1 VSLEFTFECPLPN
14 GLHARPSSHLADVA
28 NEFAAECTL
37 TNLRSAA
44 VANAKSVLSM
54 IAADVRLSDPCSV
67 RVSGADEQAACD
79 ALRKFVE
86 SVLPGCDEALAVLPT
101 DGGSLPRVL
110 LDANVKWHSGLAVS
124 RGIGQGSVVVIGGVA
139 LPEGLRC
146 EVAVDSAQEHVKVE
160 VALAA
165 VRSKLE
171 TAVARKQ
178 SATEAAV
185 LKAHL
190 AILGDVSLAEKLN
203 QQISEGRSAGQAVC
217 DAAEIFTTQLR
228 AAESLYI
235 RERAIDMQD
244 ICLQLLEEIYGAKFQ
259 QPVVS
264 LAGPSVVV
272 AENLAPRQLLALDRT
287 WLKALVL
294 ASAGAMSHTV
304 ILARS
309 LGIPTLAGVKDAT
322 LVFAP
327 GAEIVV
333 DANRGLIIDEWSAPV
348 QRFYQREWK
357 TLQRRQTALAHFAK
371 ATAIT
376 VDGKKLEI
384 AANVSSSEELLPAFE
399 QGADGIGVFRT
410 EMLFAGR
417 DSAPSEEEQF
427 AVYAQAARAANG
439 WPVIIRTIDIGG
451 DKPLPYLNLPHEAN
465 PFLGYR
471 GVRIYAEHQALLDAQ
486 LRATI
491 RASAHGRIQ
500 IMVPMI
506 STLSEVRWFK
516 ARVAQIQSD
525 LRAEGVEFDSAM
537 PVGIMIEVPSVAF
550 SIDQLCPEVDFFSIG
565 TNDLA
570 QYFFA
575 VDRDNARIANLSNVR
590 HPSFLRLL
598 QQIVSAAQRGGKWI
612 GMCGEMAGDLRQLP
626 LLVGLGLD
634 EISGTASAIPALKAG
649 TAQLSAANCRELLSQ
664 AMDRKSVEEVDSLLQ
679 CQQAQSAARPLL
691 NTELVLLDGDS
702 ECKDEAIREIV
713 DAFYIAARTE
723 SPQQVEAAVWKRE
736 AVYSTGLG
744 SGFAIP
750 HCKTDAMANSSIG
763 VLKLKQPIEWGSLD
777 GQPVRVVILLAMR
790 ESGPNGAHMQVFS
803 KLARKL
809 MHEEFRDAILNA
821 TNREAL
827 LAHLAGELD
836 IALL

>member
-1 VSLEFTFECPLPN
+1 MSLEFTFACPLPN
-14 GLHARPSSHLADVA
+14 GLHARPSSHFADVA

-44 VANAKSVLSM
+44 VANAKSVLSL
-54 IAADVRLSDPCSV
+54 IAADVRLADPCSI
-67 RVSGADEQAACD
+67 RVNGDDEQAACD

-86 SVLPGCDEALAVLPT
+86 TVLPGCDEALAAVQT

-110 LDANVKWHSGLAVS
+110 LDANVKWHSGVAVS
-124 RGIGQGSVVVIGGVA
+124 RGIGQGSVVVIGGVV
-139 LPEGLRC
+139 LPEELRR
-146 EVAVDSAQEHVKVE
+146 EVAVDPVKERAKVE
-160 VALAA
+160 AALAA
-165 VRSKLE
+165 VGSKLE
-171 TAVARKQ
+171 TAVARNQ
-178 SATEAAV
+178 SATESAV

-190 AILGDVSLAEKLN
+190 AIVGDVSLAQKLHE
-203 QQISEGRSAGQAVC
+203 QVSKGRSAGQAVC
-217 DAAEIFTTQLR
+217 DAAEIFTATLR

-244 ICLQLLEEIYGAKFQ
+244 ICLQLLEEIYGARFQ
-259 QPVVS
+259 QPVVT
-264 LAGPSVVV
+264 LRAPSVVV
-272 AENLAPRQLLALDRT
+272 AENLAPRQLLALDRK
-287 WLKALVL
+287 WLKGLVL

-322 LVFAP
+322 LVLTP
-327 GAEIVV
+327 GTEVVV

-348 QRFYQREWK
+348 QRFYKREWN
-357 TLQRRQTALAHFAK
+357 TLQRRQTTLARFAK
-371 ATAIT
+371 ATACT
-376 VDGKKLEI
+376 VDGQKI
-384 AANVSSSEELLPAFE
+384 DVAANVSSAEELLPAFE

-417 DSAPSEEEQF
+417 DSAPSEQEQYE
-427 AVYAQAARAANG
+427 VYAQAARAANG
-439 WPVIIRTIDIGG
+439 RPVIIRTIDIGG

-471 GVRIYAEHQALLDAQ
+471 GVRIYPEHQSLLDAQ

-500 IMVPMI
+500 VMVPMI

-516 ARVAQIQSD
+516 ARVAQIQSA
-525 LRAEGVEFDSAM
+525 LQSEGVNFDTAM

-575 VDRDNARIANLSNVR
+575 VDRDNARIASLSNVR
-590 HPSFLRLL
+590 HPSFLRMLH
-598 QQIVSAAQRGGKWI
+598 QIVNAAQSGGKWI

-649 TAQLSAANCRELLSQ
+649 IAQLSAANCRELLHQ
-664 AMDRKSVEEVDSLLQ
+664 AMACQRVDEVDSLLER
-679 CQQAQSAARPLL
+679 QQALSTAQPLL
-691 NTELVLLDGDS
+691 NAELVLLDGES

-713 DAFYIAARTE
+713 DAFYIAERTQN
-723 SPQQVEAAVWKRE
+723 PQQVEAAVWKRE

-750 HCKTDAMANSSIG
+750 HCKTDGMASSSIG

-790 ESGPNGAHMQVFS
+790 ESGANGAHMQVFS

-809 MHEEFRDAILNA
+809 MHEEFRNAILNA
-821 TNREAL
+821 TDRESL
-827 LAHLAGELD
+827 LAHLANELD
-836 IALL
+836 IALS